1 MPAAVIFGITLLL
14 GLVSGSNYIANILIT
29 IFLHAMPAIG
39 LSLLV
44 GYTGQ
49 ISLGHA
55 AFYGLG
61 AYGAVILTTRA
72 QVDPWISIAVA
83 SLVVSVLAYGIGW
96 IIFRTRGHHLAIA
109 TLGLGIVVSVGF
121 VELRQ
126 WTGGA
131 NGLSGIP
138 PLKIGQ
144 LVLDTDTRY
153 MFVAWGAC
161 LLMYLAATNLVRSPI
176 GLLMRGIAESERA
189 ACSLGTDVAAF
200 KRTILMLSA
209 FMAAFAGG
217 MYAHYVGLI
226 SPQPFGTGFSI
237 RLLLM
242 VAIGGFQSIP
252 GVVLGTAFITAVTEP
267 LQQLGYYDVVVFG
280 LLLIIVMVWTPQ
292 GLFVGLTQLL
302 ARVRESKAQLGLPR

>member
-96 IIFRTRGHHLAIA
+96 IIFQT
-109 TLGLGIVVSVGF
+109 
-121 VELRQ
+121 
-126 WTGGA
+126 
-131 NGLSGIP
+131 
-138 PLKIGQ
+138 
-144 LVLDTDTRY
+144 
-153 MFVAWGAC
+153 
-161 LLMYLAATNLVRSPI
+161 AAT
-176 GLLMRGIAESERA
+176 
-189 ACSLGTDVAAF
+189 T
-200 KRTILMLSA
+200 
-209 FMAAFAGG
+209 
-217 MYAHYVGLI
+217 
-226 SPQPFGTGFSI
+226 
-237 RLLLM
+237 
-242 VAIGGFQSIP
+242 
-252 GVVLGTAFITAVTEP
+252 
-267 LQQLGYYDVVVFG
+267 LQLRRWG
-280 LLLIIVMVWTPQ
+280 
-292 GLFVGLTQLL
+292 
-302 ARVRESKAQLGLPR
+302 

>member
-217 MYAHYVGLI
+217 MYAHYVGFI

>member
-1 MPAAVIFGITLLL
+1 MPAAVIFGMTLLL

-217 MYAHYVGLI
+217 MYAHYVGFI

-242 VAIGGFQSIP
+242 VAIGDFRASP
-252 GVVLGTAFITAVTEP
+252 A
-267 LQQLGYYDVVVFG
+267 
-280 LLLIIVMVWTPQ
+280 
-292 GLFVGLTQLL
+292 
-302 ARVRESKAQLGLPR
+302 SC